1 MTSARRPAPTEMHVL
16 VRASNPNDD
25 MGLKKMLAD
34 IPADDIS
41 AAVNAV
47 NDGGFTPLHIA
58 CEYGST
64 ACVKLLLKY
73 RADTRA
79 IAEDFSCPIHLA
91 CKEGHTTCVDALLGN
106 DPMLCN
112 LATDNGTTPLHDAC
126 VRGRGDCVAALLRGG
141 AMSCAENAGG
151 ETPADLA
158 RAAGHM
164 RCEAMVRA
172 GSCAPCSWGGAPF

>member
-1 MTSARRPAPTEMHVL
+1 MLSKSSLTSARRPAPTEMHVL

-58 CEYGST
+58 CQYGST

-112 LATDNGTTPLHDAC
+112 LAKRVSTHVVWPSLQ
-126 VRGRGDCVAALLRGG
+126 
-141 AMSCAENAGG
+141 
-151 ETPADLA
+151 A
-158 RAAGHM
+158 R
-164 RCEAMVRA
+164 
-172 GSCAPCSWGGAPF
+172 